1 MPNVFL
7 ITVVGSE
14 IDPSFLALCSKKTS
28 KKNVVGSVLD
38 LSMVARPLPSVAM
51 LNPIPMDPS
60 P

>member
-7 ITVVGSE
+7 IIVVGSE
-14 IDPSFLALCSKKTS
+14 LDPSCFQQKNFKKTIL
-28 KKNVVGSVLD
+28 VGSVLD

>member
-14 IDPSFLALCSKKTS
+14 LDPPFLKK
-28 KKNVVGSVLD
+28 KILVGSVLD